1 MSTTRRHLAA
11 RSRGSTDFVASQAL
25 RVLRRTGSPRRAL
38 TALGNPRRSRR
49 NEWLQ
54 FTRDRHGDYRAA
66 IPVPRFSVV
75 IVCVSNR
82 PAMVENVIENVLRQ
96 SGLAEPPE
104 VQFVANSDAFTD
116 AMRDRVQTALSGMCS
131 VKSHRL
137 DEAESLGAGLNVGLR
152 SSDARF
158 VAKFDDDD
166 YYGPHYLADMLR
178 AHAYSGAAV
187 VGKHSY
193 YAHLGAS
200 DQMMLR
206 FPYREFRYSRTV
218 AGGTLVFD
226 REKIGEQK
234 FDHTSLGE
242 DRAFVA
248 QVHRR
253 RLTVFAADRFNFVQS
268 RASDNTWKISDT
280 EFSKDCLLIGSGR
293 ALKSID
299 V

>member
-1 MSTTRRHLAA
+1 MVTTLGQLAA
-11 RSRGSTDFVASQAL
+11 RSKGSTDFVASQAL

-49 NEWLQ
+49 DEWLQ
-54 FTRDRHGDYRAA
+54 STRERHGDYRAA

-82 PAMVENVIENVLRQ
+82 PAMVENVIDNVLRQ

-104 VQFVANSDAFTD
+104 VQFVANSAALTD
-116 AMRDRVQTALSGMCS
+116 AMRDRVQAALSGMCS

-137 DEAESLGAGLNVGLR
+137 DEAQSLGAGLNVGLR

-166 YYGPHYLADMLR
+166 YYGPNYLADMLR

-193 YAHLGAS
+193 YAHMGAS

-218 AGGTLVFD
+218 AGGTLVID
-226 REKIGEQK
+226 RDQTGEQE

-242 DRAFVA
+242 DRAFLA
-248 QVHRR
+248 QAYRR
-253 RLTVFAADRFNFVQS
+253 RLPVFAADRFNFVQS
-268 RASDNTWKISDT
+268 RASDNIWKLPDA
-280 EFSKDCLLIGSGR
+280 EFIKDCLLVGSGS
-293 ALKSID
+293 ALESVD